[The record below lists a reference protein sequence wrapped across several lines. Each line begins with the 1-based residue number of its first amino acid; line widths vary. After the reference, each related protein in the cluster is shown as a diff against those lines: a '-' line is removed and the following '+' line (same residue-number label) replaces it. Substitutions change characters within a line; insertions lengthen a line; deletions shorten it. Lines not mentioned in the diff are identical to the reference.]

1 MHLSVLRLD
10 SRHSMS
16 VRTQQECQC
25 RALRVPTNLARSLS
39 LSLSRTAGKNWS
51 LEYQTII
58 NDPEATYKRIQE
70 LTDDFVYAAKT
81 YGKIIIAEHCSH
93 NYTVKPFNAGGQA
106 GGSKYICQGILF
118 KFPKDRPP
126 DGRTLCMYSG
136 TTTPSIARAN
146 KAANGELR
154 VCIVSYRI
162 RASKSIQEP
171 LLTHRALF
179 IRD

>member
-70 LTDDFVYAAKT
+70 LTDDFVYA
-81 YGKIIIAEHCSH
+81 
-93 NYTVKPFNAGGQA
+93 GGQA

-162 RASKSIQEP
+162 RTSKSIQEA